1 MPKRA
6 QRKIASLLLIVQL
19 FFSLLAPFSPFIN
32 QVIAQDQTSSANF
45 SEFSTDSLGF
55 SQDGDMLLVN
65 SNQNELDYSYYYLY
79 NEVVQNARGRLS
91 TGANALMVGTQSGS
105 DFIYHQFDDMVFKAQ
120 RGDVTYSY
128 YLQKQDGELT
138 VSQILVSDSLEL
150 TAEEQDRLE
159 QGAADD
165 WNVDEETRTAV
176 TAENVELNVEYVF
189 PLNDKVSVTFTRLP
203 AETSALTI
211 REVVLSEELAEK
223 YGTDT
228 AYDITTEM
236 EDGSFEFDLSLPK
249 PDSVEADKAEVVYA
263 ETEDELAD
271 DARVQSVE
279 TERDGE
285 KLVEVDEEAG
295 VVKAKKVEHM
305 TVFVVST
312 SLLDGSTTPTC
323 VQAGATEQT
332 GCFTTI
338 QAAIDAAGD
347 GNTVKVLP
355 GTYEENVIVN
365 VKGLTIQG
373 PNNTL
378 NGNDTSRTAEAIIE
392 GVVRVEA
399 DDVTIE
405 GFFIDG
411 TNVDQASNL
420 TKRGILVANTNA
432 RSKVIIQNNIIKNW
446 TTGVSLAGGPTS
458 GWVDGA
464 TIEGNLFINN
474 GIGSTENVKDLTIKN
489 NTFDNGGF
497 GLGGGAVLASVPT
510 GNTFSN
516 VIDGRYISVASDVD
530 ADFSEML
537 SLNTFDKAVYAN
549 QVTGEWYEK
558 AIFSAIKPA
567 INVAATDSTVEVSS
581 GTYVE
586 DGQIVVDK
594 NLTIVGEDK
603 ETTIIKP
610 SQNTGSEGN
619 ARGWFLVE
627 SDIEFN
633 LSNVTLDGDGKQVH
647 QAIRSF
653 GSGTVENNIIKNI
666 RYSQYYGLGIVV
678 MGDENMTV
686 KNNHFSNIGRIGM
699 MAFGDGVMLF
709 LMEILT

>member
-1 MPKRA
+1 
-6 QRKIASLLLIVQL
+6 
-19 FFSLLAPFSPFIN
+19 
-32 QVIAQDQTSSANF
+32 
-45 SEFSTDSLGF
+45 
-55 SQDGDMLLVN
+55 
-65 SNQNELDYSYYYLY
+65 
-79 NEVVQNARGRLS
+79 
-91 TGANALMVGTQSGS
+91 
-105 DFIYHQFDDMVFKAQ
+105 
-120 RGDVTYSY
+120 
-128 YLQKQDGELT
+128 
-138 VSQILVSDSLEL
+138 
-150 TAEEQDRLE
+150 
-159 QGAADD
+159 
-165 WNVDEETRTAV
+165 
-176 TAENVELNVEYVF
+176 
-189 PLNDKVSVTFTRLP
+189 
-203 AETSALTI
+203 
-211 REVVLSEELAEK
+211 
-223 YGTDT
+223 
-228 AYDITTEM
+228 
-236 EDGSFEFDLSLPK
+236 
-249 PDSVEADKAEVVYA
+249 VEADKAEVVYA

-474 GIGSTENVKDLTIKN
+474 GIGSTENVKDLTIK
-489 NTFDNGGF
+489 TIH
-497 GLGGGAVLASVPT
+497 LIT
-510 GNTFSN
+510 
-516 VIDGRYISVASDVD
+516 
-530 ADFSEML
+530 
-537 SLNTFDKAVYAN
+537 
-549 QVTGEWYEK
+549 
-558 AIFSAIKPA
+558 
-567 INVAATDSTVEVSS
+567 
-581 GTYVE
+581 E
-586 DGQIVVDK
+586 D
-594 NLTIVGEDK
+594 
-603 ETTIIKP
+603 
-610 SQNTGSEGN
+610 
-619 ARGWFLVE
+619 LV
-627 SDIEFN
+627 
-633 LSNVTLDGDGKQVH
+633 
-647 QAIRSF
+647 
-653 GSGTVENNIIKNI
+653 
-666 RYSQYYGLGIVV
+666 
-678 MGDENMTV
+678 
-686 KNNHFSNIGRIGM
+686 
-699 MAFGDGVMLF
+699 
-709 LMEILT
+709 